1 MQIWSDIACPWCYIG
16 KRRFEKALDGFAHRD
31 AVNVTWRS
39 YQLDPSLPEHD
50 HRAEA
55 EYLSEV
61 KGMPRAQVGE
71 MLAHV
76 AEQAAGEG
84 LSYDFDSL
92 VVANSRKAH
101 RLLHA
106 AKEADAADGGDRAH
120 RLKEALLE
128 GHFVSGKHIGDEDT
142 LVALGTAVGLDEST
156 ARQALASEEL
166 DARVEQDIRDGHQIG
181 VRGVPFFVF
190 ENKYGVSGAQPPEL
204 FAQALETVWSE
215 KESSLITLDGGP
227 GEACGPDGC

>member
-76 AEQAAGEG
+76 KEQAAGEG
-84 LSYDFDSL
+84 LDYDFDSL

-106 AKEADAADGGDRAH
+106 AKQADAADGGTRAG

-128 GHFVSGKHIGDEDT
+128 GHFVEGKHIGDDDT
-142 LVALGTAVGLDEST
+142 LVALGTAAGLDEAT
-156 ARQALASEEL
+156 ARNALASEEL
-166 DARVEQDIRDGHQIG
+166 DARVEQDILEGHQIG

-215 KESSLITLDGGP
+215 KQPSLITLDGGS